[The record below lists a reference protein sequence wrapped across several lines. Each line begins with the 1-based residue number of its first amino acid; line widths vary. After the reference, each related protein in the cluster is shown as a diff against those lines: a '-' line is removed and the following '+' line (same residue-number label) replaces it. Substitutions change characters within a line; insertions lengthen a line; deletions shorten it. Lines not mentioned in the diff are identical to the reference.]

1 MGFIYSEMKCRS
13 VMIPV
18 YALFIYRTESAL
30 PEKTSTLL
38 IIIYSDI
45 KPTKTHL
52 ALGIKTVIYSYNSN

>member
-1 MGFIYSEMKCRS
+1 MGFIYSEMKFRS

-30 PEKTSTLL
+30 HEKTSTSL

-45 KPTKTHL
+45 TPTKTHL
-52 ALGIKTVIYSYNSN
+52 ALGIKTVIYNSN